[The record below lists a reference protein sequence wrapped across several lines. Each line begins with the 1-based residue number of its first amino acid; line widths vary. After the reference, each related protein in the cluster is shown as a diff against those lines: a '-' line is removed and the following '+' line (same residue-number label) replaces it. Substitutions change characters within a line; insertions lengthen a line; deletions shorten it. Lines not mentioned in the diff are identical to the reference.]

1 MKFILLACA
10 SFCAAA
16 LAAPQ
21 IPNQVVAITRDD
33 RTDNGDGTFTYAFE
47 AENGIVAQAAG
58 VRGALGQSNIQ
69 GVYSYPLPDGSGVIE
84 VRYVADE
91 NGFRAESPFLPQNP
105 PHVAQLLR
113 IAEEQRAAGITF
125 E

>member
-1 MKFILLACA
+1 MKFILLTCV
-10 SFCAAA
+10 FCVA

-21 IPNQVVAITRDD
+21 IQNPILITRDD
-33 RTDNGDGTFTYAFE
+33 RVDNGDGTFNYAFE
-47 AENGIVAQAAG
+47 TENGIAVQAAG
-58 VRGALGQSNIQ
+58 VRGALGQANIQ

-91 NGFRAESPFLPQNP
+91 NGYRAESPFLPP
-105 PHVAQLLR
+105 TPAHVPELLR
-113 IAEEQRAAGITF
+113 IAAEQRAAGITF

>member
-1 MKFILLACA
+1 MKFILLVSA
-10 SFCAAA
+10 FCAAA

-33 RTDNGDGTFTYAFE
+33 RTHNGDGSFSYAFE
-47 AENGIVAQAAG
+47 AENGIAAQAAG
-58 VRGALGQSNIQ
+58 VRGAVGQANIQ

-105 PHVAQLLR
+105 PHVAQLLK
-113 IAEEQRAAGITF
+113 IAEDQRAAGITF